1 MLWLGDL
8 IKPSCATVT
17 ELHLCLVRITH
28 CFMGTTGSFGWD
40 LMASHGVE
48 LLCHVDSF
56 VTSWTVAHQAS
67 LSMGFPR
74 QEYLSGLPLPSP
86 GDIPDSGIE
95 PMSPALQVNSFNTE
109 PPGKPTHIYTWSY
122 HNAAF
127 NGVTKSW
134 TQLSD

>member
-1 MLWLGDL
+1 
-8 IKPSCATVT
+8 
-17 ELHLCLVRITH
+17 
-28 CFMGTTGSFGWD
+28 
-40 LMASHGVE
+40 
-48 LLCHVDSF
+48 
-56 VTSWTVAHQAS
+56 
-67 LSMGFPR
+67 MGFPR

-86 GDIPDSGIE
+86 GDIPDSGIG